1 MTAPH
6 DDGAQG
12 AAAAPAAPADLPAR
26 LQADL
31 TASMRARDELR
42 TTTLRSVLTAVR
54 TAEVAGT
61 SARRLSD
68 DEVLVVLRSEAKK
81 RRESA
86 TAFGEAGRAERAERE
101 AAEEGVIAA
110 YLPAQLDDDAL
121 AALVAEEVAA
131 AAASGRTGP
140 GAMGSVMGAVRPRV
154 GQLAEGGRVA
164 AEVRRQLQQG

>member
-1 MTAPH
+1 MSEPP
-6 DDGAQG
+6 DDG
-12 AAAAPAAPADLPAR
+12 AAAAADLPQR
-26 LQADL
+26 LRADL

-61 SARRLSD
+61 SSRRLSEE
-68 DEVLVVLRSEAKK
+68 EVLGVLRSEAKK

-86 TAFGEAGRAERAERE
+86 TVFAEAGRAERAERE

-131 AAASGRTGP
+131 AAAAGRTGT
-140 GAMGSVMGAVRPRV
+140 GAMGQVMGAVRPRV